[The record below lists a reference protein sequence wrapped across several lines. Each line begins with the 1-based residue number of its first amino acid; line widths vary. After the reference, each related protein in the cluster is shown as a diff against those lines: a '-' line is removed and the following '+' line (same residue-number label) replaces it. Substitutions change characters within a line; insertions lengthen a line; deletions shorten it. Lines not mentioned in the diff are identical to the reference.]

1 MSQIGR
7 ERERE
12 KEEER
17 ALYYGFAVIQPKSR
31 RRLFRRSE
39 VNQRAVVIEVAISR
53 ANVTHERDL
62 GENLPF
68 LCARKAASFYFAFP
82 IMRLFGSLVP
92 PRAPFVPFFR
102 ALFLEAVPFLQ
113 SQRSP
118 SRSFSFLARR
128 FLVSLPSF
136 LHPFALFHLRFSPP
150 LLSINLFFSLRS
162 SGPRNEQRKSIGW
175 HCGFV
180 PSTVVLDLCI
190 GTMYG
195 TCFIKLKSLL
205 RSDVFCTSV
214 LRYSFVPLNLIEI
227 VSVILN

>member
-1 MSQIGR
+1 MSVTSVR
-7 ERERE
+7 TFLFFA
-12 KEEER
+12 R
-17 ALYYGFAVIQPKSR
+17 AKRPHSTL
-31 RRLFRRSE
+31 
-39 VNQRAVVIEVAISR
+39 
-53 ANVTHERDL
+53 H
-62 GENLPF
+62 
-68 LCARKAASFYFAFP
+68 FP
-82 IMRLFGSLVP
+82 SCGSLARSFLLVLLS
-92 PRAPFVPFFR
+92 FLSF
-102 ALFLEAVPFLQ
+102 ALSSSKQCPFLQ

-175 HCGFV
+175 HCGSV